1 MLHGGGMPVH
11 VPGEGWA
18 KRAGKMPH
26 GAVISHSPSRKKAL
40 TQDGRRAGGQA
51 GSGNDLAVPVME
63 GERAEKAKGYS
74 SGRKKWKEASMA
86 ASRQSWIRTTSQQV
100 LRKAARRPR
109 ARPHTARAS
118 SRT

>member
-1 MLHGGGMPVH
+1 MLHGGGVAVH
-11 VPGEGWA
+11 APGEGWA

-26 GAVISHSPSRKKAL
+26 GRVTSRFLSREKPSRRMAVGQEDRQDQAMISHCLLHCGKDTKGP
-40 TQDGRRAGGQA
+40 Q
-51 GSGNDLAVPVME
+51 
-63 GERAEKAKGYS
+63 GYS

-100 LRKAARRPR
+100 LRKAARRPQ
-109 ARPHTARAS
+109 ARPHRVRAS

>member
-74 SGRKKWKEASMA
+74 SGRKK
-86 ASRQSWIRTTSQQV
+86 
-100 LRKAARRPR
+100 
-109 ARPHTARAS
+109 
-118 SRT
+118 

>member
-1 MLHGGGMPVH
+1 MLHGGGGTVH

-26 GAVISHSPSRKKAL
+26 GAVISLSPSRKKAL
-40 TQDGRRAGGQA
+40 TQDAVGQEA
-51 GSGNDLAVPVME
+51 RQDQAMIPAVPVME
-63 GERAEKAKGYS
+63 GERAGNGERLQFRQEKMEGAQH
-74 SGRKKWKEASMA
+74 A
-86 ASRQSWIRTTSQQV
+86 ASRKSWIRTTSQQV

-109 ARPHTARAS
+109 ARPHTAQAS

>member
-26 GAVISHSPSRKKAL
+26 GAVTSLSPSRRKAL

-51 GSGNDLAVPVME
+51 GSGNDP
-63 GERAEKAKGYS
+63 GRPRHGRRA
-74 SGRKKWKEASMA
+74 GRKRRKATVPAGKNGRVLHKECYNGILQLRS
-86 ASRQSWIRTTSQQV
+86 SLCNTVQNVRQSG
-100 LRKAARRPR
+100 L
-109 ARPHTARAS
+109 
-118 SRT
+118 